1 MIYETNNNTQENHID
16 LSQLA
21 NHANGIFILFDFWVK
36 STSAKDKRKDL
47 KKRRSQVKTTQMW

>member
-47 KKRRSQVKTTQMW
+47 KKRRSQV